1 MSMLVQGVHV
11 KNRCAFLNH
20 SSAAME
26 FMQLVEQYPN
36 IALWFSVSH
45 LSREYSPAM
54 LITVTSSRATWAPA
68 HSPAQLAI
76 PEVGALIAVSLTL
89 CS

>member
-20 SSAAME
+20 SSTAME

-36 IALWFSVSH
+36 IALWFSVSRLSQDPPQQCSSQPQAAGPPVH
-45 LSREYSPAM
+45 LPFP
-54 LITVTSSRATWAPA
+54 L
-68 HSPAQLAI
+68 LN
-76 PEVGALIAVSLTL
+76 
-89 CS
+89 

>member
-1 MSMLVQGVHV
+1 MHLLHWNVLVLSAVREVGDHRSMLVQGVHV

-20 SSAAME
+20 SSAAMD

-45 LSREYSPAM
+45 ISRSTPQQCSP
-54 LITVTSSRATWAPA
+54 
-68 HSPAQLAI
+68 
-76 PEVGALIAVSLTL
+76 
-89 CS
+89 

>member
-20 SSAAME
+20 SSTAME

-36 IALWFSVSH
+36 ITLWFSVSH
-45 LSREYSPAM
+45 LSRDTPQQCSSQAHAAGPPGHLLSP
-54 LITVTSSRATWAPA
+54 
-68 HSPAQLAI
+68 QLN
-76 PEVGALIAVSLTL
+76 
-89 CS
+89 